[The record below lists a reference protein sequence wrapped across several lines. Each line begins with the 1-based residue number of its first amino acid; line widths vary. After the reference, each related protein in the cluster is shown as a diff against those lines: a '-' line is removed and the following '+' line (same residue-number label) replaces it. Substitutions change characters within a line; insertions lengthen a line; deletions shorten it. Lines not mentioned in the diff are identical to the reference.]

1 MPKQISNIT
10 GPCSKVV
17 SAVAATEKEEMMA
30 GSTRHGK
37 IPLCF
42 SIVELT
48 VSELLNSTDRKSV
61 YFT

>member
-42 SIVELT
+42 SMWNSPL
-48 VSELLNSTDRKSV
+48 VS
-61 YFT
+61 F